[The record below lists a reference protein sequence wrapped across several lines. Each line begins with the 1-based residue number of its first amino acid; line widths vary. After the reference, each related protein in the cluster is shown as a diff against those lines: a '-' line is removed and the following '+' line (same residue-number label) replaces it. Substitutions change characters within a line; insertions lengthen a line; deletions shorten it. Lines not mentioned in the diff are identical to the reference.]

1 MSLCWA
7 ATSTLRVALKQSALF
22 ESSMVRVSLGDEG
35 ASHSAHE
42 YKRFYWMSLVVWV
55 RAMAPHATKERFDTG
70 ELEKDRHP
78 IA

>member
-1 MSLCWA
+1 M
-7 ATSTLRVALKQSALF
+7 
-22 ESSMVRVSLGDEG
+22 RVSLGDEG

-55 RAMAPHATKERFDTG
+55 RAMASHATKERF
-70 ELEKDRHP
+70 ENSDRHP